1 MQGSVVFFGNDETSI
16 EKCLAVKR
24 GEADSIAK
32 NPKIT
37 DGDRLAFGYV
47 SPDGIAQIAN
57 ITGLSMASSISE
69 EAEVK
74 TFVARVL
81 PEILRNSLREATWT
95 ATKGEEGIIDSYS
108 IAMNPEIA
116 AVLSETIVPG
126 SKAAESRSW
135 VNVKLSGTVTRYNL
149 RDARLAWRSILL
161 GAGKVIDPTSARL
174 LVAFAN
180 SLFEPYGI
188 EDGEKFLSSVDPEIL
203 TVRLGEADEN
213 VFVLAKVKDP
223 NAFEQSIAKELRDA
237 KGESAGPAGEFVRRT
252 SDGDFILVSETTG
265 AVKLGD
271 ADAVQN
277 APETTGPGYQK
288 VFESDAAAASYG
300 VVTSAGQV
308 ITTIAELKVERPVL
322 SNYFTETR
330 INRNGVER
338 RTVSDFG
345 FIGWIIT
352 QFAKDE

>member
-1 MQGSVVFFGNDETSI
+1 VSSFFGNDETSI

-57 ITGLSMASSISE
+57 IFGLSMASSISE

-95 ATKGEEGIIDSYS
+95 AKKVDEGIVDSYS

-126 SKAAESRSW
+126 GKAAESRSW
-135 VNVKLSGTVTRYNL
+135 ANVGLSGTVTRYNL

-161 GAGKVIDPTSARL
+161 AAGKLIDPALGRL
-174 LVAFAN
+174 VVAFAN

-203 TVRLGEADEN
+203 TVRVGEADEN

-237 KGESAGPAGEFVRRT
+237 KAESAGPAGEFVRRT
-252 SDGDFILVSETTG
+252 PDGDFILVSETTG

-271 ADAVQN
+271 PDAVQK
-277 APETTGPGYQK
+277 PPKRRIPVPKGLRKRRCCSYLWCRHFSRT
-288 VFESDAAAASYG
+288 SDRDNRRAKG
-300 VVTSAGQV
+300 RRTVQT
-308 ITTIAELKVERPVL
+308 
-322 SNYFTETR
+322 NYFTETR
-330 INRNGVER
+330 VNRHGIER

-352 QFAKDE
+352 QFGKDQ